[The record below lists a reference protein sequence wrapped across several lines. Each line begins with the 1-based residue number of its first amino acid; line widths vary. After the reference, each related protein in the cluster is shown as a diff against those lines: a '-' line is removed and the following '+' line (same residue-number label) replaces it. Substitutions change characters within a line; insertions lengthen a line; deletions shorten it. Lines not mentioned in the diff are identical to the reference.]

1 MFLLYTR
8 KSQKYG
14 FHINRNGKNAKKV
27 YNRSH
32 FCLIYEIICI
42 FAEVKNTYN
51 YYKRME
57 IKKSPKADLEK
68 GKTLSILMGFVVGL
82 AVLFVGFEWSTR
94 DVMVVQ
100 ASEGVADIIAEEE
113 VEITR
118 PENTPPPPPPP
129 PAPVVTEVLNVVED
143 DVELEQQDILSSED
157 DQTSAQE
164 AVYTPPAVVEE
175 EEESAQQIFTVVE
188 EMPKFPGGDAELLKF
203 IAKSIKYPVIAQ
215 ENGIQGRVIC
225 AFVVNRDGSVVD
237 AEVLRG
243 VDPSL
248 DKEALRVIGTMPKW
262 TPGKPQRLLLIRLG

>member
-1 MFLLYTR
+1 
-8 KSQKYG
+8 
-14 FHINRNGKNAKKV
+14 
-27 YNRSH
+27 
-32 FCLIYEIICI
+32 
-42 FAEVKNTYN
+42 
-51 YYKRME
+51 ME

-157 DQTSAQE
+157 DQTSAS
-164 AVYTPPAVVEE
+164 T
-175 EEESAQQIFTVVE
+175 T
-188 EMPKFPGGDAELLKF
+188 
-203 IAKSIKYPVIAQ
+203 
-215 ENGIQGRVIC
+215 
-225 AFVVNRDGSVVD
+225 
-237 AEVLRG
+237 
-243 VDPSL
+243 DPSRL
-248 DKEALRVIGTMPKW
+248 TTNAQITRPWIPFSCAITGYLIDLAINFSNSASP
-262 TPGKPQRLLLIRLG
+262 PGNFGISSTTVKICCADSSSSSTTAGGV

>member
-1 MFLLYTR
+1 
-8 KSQKYG
+8 
-14 FHINRNGKNAKKV
+14 
-27 YNRSH
+27 
-32 FCLIYEIICI
+32 
-42 FAEVKNTYN
+42 
-51 YYKRME
+51 ME
-57 IKKSPKADLEK
+57 IKKSPKADLER
-68 GKTLSILMGFVVGL
+68 GKTLSVLMGFVVGL

-100 ASEGVADIIAEEE
+100 ESDGVADIIAEEE

-157 DQTSAQE
+157 NQQEAQT

-175 EEESAQQIFTVVE
+175 EEEEAAQQIFTVVE
-188 EMPKFPGGDAELLKF
+188 EMPEFPGGQGELLKYLGH
-203 IAKSIKYPVIAQ
+203 SIRYPVIAQ

-225 AFVVNRDGSVVD
+225 AFVVNRDGSIVD

-248 DKEALRVIGTMPKW
+248 DKEALRVINSMPKW
-262 TPGKPQRLLLIRLG
+262 KPGKQRGKPVRVKYTVPVVFRLQ